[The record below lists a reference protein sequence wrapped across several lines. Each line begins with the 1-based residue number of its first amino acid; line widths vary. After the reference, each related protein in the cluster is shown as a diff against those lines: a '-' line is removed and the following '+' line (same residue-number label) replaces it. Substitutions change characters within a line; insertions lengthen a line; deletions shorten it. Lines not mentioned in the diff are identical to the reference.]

1 MVPGERVDAWA
12 AGGGLRGR
20 RMGRQHLFGGRRS
33 QSWPRHPPRHFR
45 QRLLHHGHLS
55 VAQSHRPIRPAHEGH
70 RRKQF
75 RPWLRRRPRLRKPRR
90 PHHPLHHGHFHVEL
104 SQRQSTFLHAYAL
117 RHELRQII
125 FPPRHAS
132 KRRGHSDG
140 FVASEYHRRSAFRAH
155 FISQCQCF
163 RARDRHALVLF
174 CRQLHALIFFSFS
187 TEKEKSATAPTIP
200 RIPHPPTN

>member
-1 MVPGERVDAWA
+1 
-12 AGGGLRGR
+12 
-20 RMGRQHLFGGRRS
+20 MGRGDLFWRGSPPAWTRHSSRHL
-33 QSWPRHPPRHFR
+33 R
-45 QRLLHHGHLS
+45 QRLLHHGNLS
-55 VAQSHRPIRPAHEGH
+55 AAESHRALHPADEGN
-70 RRKQF
+70 RGKQF
-75 RPWLRRRPRLRKPRR
+75 RSRHRRRLLVRTSRR
-90 PHHPLHHGHFHVEL
+90 SHHPLHHGHFHVEL

-132 KRRGHSDG
+132 KRRGNSDG

-174 CRQLHALIFFSFS
+174 CRLLHALVFFSFC
-187 TEKEKSATAPTIP
+187 TEKDSAGTAATIP
-200 RIPHPPTN
+200 RMRPPLPHSNLARRLHTVL